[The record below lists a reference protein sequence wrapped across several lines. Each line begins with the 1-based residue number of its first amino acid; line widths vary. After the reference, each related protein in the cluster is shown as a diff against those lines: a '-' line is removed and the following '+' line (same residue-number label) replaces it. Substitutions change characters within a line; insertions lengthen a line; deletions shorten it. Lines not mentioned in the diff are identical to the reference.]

1 MDVKKYILVILLVLI
16 AALFPPI
23 LNLPGGLQYLLDL
36 SLIYAIV
43 AIGLNL
49 LMGYAGQISL
59 GHGAFLAV
67 GAYTSAYLTLN
78 LHLPFFIALILSG
91 LVTGIVGIFLGIP
104 ALRLEG
110 NYLAI
115 ATLGF
120 GIAVTQIF
128 AIWTSFTGGFSGIR
142 PPKPEIFGFKFSSYL
157 SYYYVILVVLII
169 VIILTQNIVRTKIGR
184 SLMAMRDSE
193 IAAKAM
199 GINVSYYKTLAFGL
213 SAFYTGIAGSL
224 YAHLLGFMTP
234 YDYAFSIGM
243 SLNFLAMIV
252 IGGMGTISGSIIG
265 AIIMTWLPQLTSNL
279 SSIKSLSQI
288 ITGAIIIAV
297 VMFYPNGIAYA
308 GARLKDKLERL
319 FTKHQEKI
327 VVKIEK

>member
-1 MDVKKYILVILLVLI
+1 MNAKKYILWIVLI
-16 AALFPPI
+16 LIATLIPPI
-23 LNLPGGLQYLLDL
+23 LNLPGSLQYLLDL

-67 GAYTSAYLTLN
+67 GAYTSAYLTLT
-78 LHLPFFIALILSG
+78 LHVPFFIALILSG
-91 LVTGIVGIFLGIP
+91 LITGIVGILLGLP
-104 ALRLEG
+104 ALKLEG

-120 GIAVTQIF
+120 GVAVTQIF
-128 AIWTSFTGGFSGIR
+128 AIWTSFTGGFSGIK
-142 PPKPEIFGFKFSSYL
+142 PLKPELFGFKFNSYL
-157 SYYYVILVVLII
+157 SYYYIILILTIVLVILTWNII
-169 VIILTQNIVRTKIGR
+169 RTKVGR

-252 IGGMGTISGSIIG
+252 IGGIGTISGSIIG
-265 AIIMTWLPQLTSNL
+265 TIIMTWLPQITSNL
-279 SSIKSLSQI
+279 PIKSLSQI

-297 VMFYPNGIAYA
+297 VIFYPNGIAYA
-308 GARLKDKLERL
+308 GARLKDKFEKL
-319 FTKHQEKI
+319 FAKHQEKI